1 MDIST
6 IIGLLIALGGIIGGF
21 ILDGGHLQSLILI
34 SPFLIVFGGTVGAV
48 IVSYGLNGVLG
59 SFKALFASYS
69 KKNQPDPDSLIKK
82 ICELAN
88 ICRSEGLLQL
98 QTRMTDPDLNG
109 ENYLMLKEAM
119 LLATDMKDV
128 ENMQTTL
135 EADISSYTQKKQMEI
150 DVLEG
155 AGGFSPTLGII
166 GTVIGLVQV
175 LSNISD
181 ANSLTKSIATAFIA
195 TLYGI
200 TFANI
205 LYLPA
210 ANHLKVCLRRQLI
223 YRQMIIDGMC
233 MLASGESARNIENK
247 LALYYHAFEGGEKK
261 YKAGI
266 EN

>member
-6 IIGLLIALGGIIGGF
+6 IIGLLIAFGGIIGGF
-21 ILDGGHLQSLILI
+21 ILDGGHVQSLVLLA
-34 SPFLIVFGGTVGAV
+34 PFVIVFGGTAGAV
-48 IVSYGLNGVLG
+48 IVSYGLKGTLAAL
-59 SFKALFASYS
+59 KALFASYS
-69 KKNQPDPDSLIKK
+69 KKNQPDPDNLIKK

-98 QTRMTDPDLNG
+98 QSRMSDPELEG

-128 ENMQTTL
+128 DSMQATL
-135 EADISSYTQKKQMEI
+135 EADINSYTQKKQMEI

-166 GTVIGLVQV
+166 GTVIGLIQV

-181 ANSLTKSIATAFIA
+181 ANALAKSIASAFIA

-200 TFANI
+200 SFANI

-210 ANHLKVCLRRQLI
+210 ANHLKMFLRRQLV